1 MLDVTLFIGDE
12 GDQPIQVYATSHVM
26 SKAISPKWNDDADI
40 VLKLLTVQNIK
51 ITYSTLPKTVL
62 EMIRND
68 IVNEVSDED
77 MANHVPS
84 PPPAN
89 GNPSPPPANGN
100 PSPPPADRNL
110 DRECRLTSRSEAILP
125 QLTPCT

>member
-89 GNPSPPPANGN
+89 GNPSPPPA
-100 PSPPPADRNL
+100 DRNL